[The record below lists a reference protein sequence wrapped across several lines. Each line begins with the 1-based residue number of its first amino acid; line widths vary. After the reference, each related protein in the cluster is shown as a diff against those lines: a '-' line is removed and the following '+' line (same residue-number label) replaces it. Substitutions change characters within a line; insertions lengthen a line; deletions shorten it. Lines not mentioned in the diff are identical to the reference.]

1 MVSPYLESLFLI
13 RETKSLNFWIR
24 TLVASL
30 GRRHHDLATPSG
42 GDEYLSA
49 DPCCQLYMP
58 HSVAFQAL
66 FAIRRVLLAQHT
78 AFPVSGADLY
88 EELLS
93 STAILSTGNPR

>member
-1 MVSPYLESLFLI
+1 MQ
-13 RETKSLNFWIR
+13 
-24 TLVASL
+24 
-30 GRRHHDLATPSG
+30 HDLATSSDE
-42 GDEYLSA
+42 DEYLSA
-49 DPCCQLYMP
+49 DPRCQPHTL